1 MRALKITEVNA
12 VAGGGYYN
20 EDGFYISTNPM
31 EELLSYEAQIL
42 ANRCNADGVAGPSV
56 NAGISVGLNATNTT
70 TNNNVSGSVTST
82 TNTNTNCSN
91 QSANISFFGVSI
103 STSTTTCPGSGTPPP
118 TK

>member
-70 TNNNVSGSVTST
+70 TNSNVSGSTTST

-91 QSANISFFGVSI
+91 QSASFSI
-103 STSTTTCPGSGTPPP
+103 GPITFSTSNTTCPGTGAPAP